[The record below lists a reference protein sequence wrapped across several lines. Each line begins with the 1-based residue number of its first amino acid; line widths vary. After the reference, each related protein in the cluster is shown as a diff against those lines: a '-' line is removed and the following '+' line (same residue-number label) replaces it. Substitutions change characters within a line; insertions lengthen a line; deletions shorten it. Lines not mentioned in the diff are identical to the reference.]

1 MTILTTVEIGSTIT
15 KANAFCM
22 ESGVLHHIGQG
33 FAPTSVADG
42 DVRIGADAAITQ
54 MREQCASPLAAE
66 KVFVNSSA
74 AGGLRMSV
82 HGLTRS
88 MTARAARE
96 AALGA
101 GAIVTMTTVG
111 AMDEFDLEDLQENH
125 PNIILLAGGVDDG
138 EKRIVVENAKIVASA
153 QLGVPVIYAGNSR
166 VRRHVES
173 IFADAGQ
180 PLTCVENV
188 FPDVDVLR
196 VEPVRAVIHDVFN
209 DHITAAPGM
218 HGLAELTDHEILP
231 TPGAVLLATE
241 LFADAVGDAV
251 VVDVGGATTDIHSV
265 TDGSSEWSARVID
278 PEPRTKRT
286 VEGDLG
292 VFVNA
297 RRVAAMTDEGEDEE
311 RLEWLRAIPGDER
324 EAEVTQWLAREAVET
339 GVGRHAGTVTE
350 IFTPTGKTQVVRGK
364 DLSAVRW
371 VVGTGGALTRVPGG
385 ADILRRICT
394 GAGAQLLPSPEA
406 TIVID
411 RDYRFSALGTIA
423 QCYPDEVRRTF
434 ATWIESLTGST
445 KLPNDERVGVTD
457 DAAPPDVTKN
467 DTPHGMEN
475 TS

>member
-1 MTILTTVEIGSTIT
+1 MTVLTTLEIGSTIT
-15 KANAFCM
+15 KANAFRM
-22 ESGVLHHIGQG
+22 ESGLLHHIGQG
-33 FAPTSVADG
+33 FAPTSVAAG
-42 DVRIGADAAITQ
+42 DVRIGADAAIAQ
-54 MREQCASPLAAE
+54 MREQCASPPAAGE
-66 KVFVNSSA
+66 IFVNSSA

-111 AMDEFDLEDLQENH
+111 AMDEFDLEDLQENR
-125 PNIILLAGGVDDG
+125 PSIILLAGGVDDG
-138 EKRIVVENAKIVASA
+138 EKRIVVENAKVIASA
-153 QLGVPVIYAGNSR
+153 QLGVPVVYAGNSR
-166 VRRHVES
+166 VRRRVEH
-173 IFADAGQ
+173 IFVDAGQ
-180 PLTCVENV
+180 PLTCVDNV

-218 HGLAELTDHEILP
+218 HGLVELTNHEILP

-251 VVDVGGATTDIHSV
+251 VVDVGGATTDVHSV

-311 RLEWLRAIPGDER
+311 RLEWLRAIPSDER
-324 EAEVTQWLAREAVET
+324 EAEVTRWLAREAVEA

-371 VVGTGGALTRVPGG
+371 VVGTGGP
-385 ADILRRICT
+385 
-394 GAGAQLLPSPEA
+394 
-406 TIVID
+406 
-411 RDYRFSALGTIA
+411 
-423 QCYPDEVRRTF
+423 
-434 ATWIESLTGST
+434 
-445 KLPNDERVGVTD
+445 
-457 DAAPPDVTKN
+457 
-467 DTPHGMEN
+467 
-475 TS
+475 

>member
-1 MTILTTVEIGSTIT
+1 MCIR
-15 KANAFCM
+15 
-22 ESGVLHHIGQG
+22 
-33 FAPTSVADG
+33 D
-42 DVRIGADAAITQ
+42 R
-54 MREQCASPLAAE
+54 
-66 KVFVNSSA
+66 
-74 AGGLRMSV
+74 
-82 HGLTRS
+82 
-88 MTARAARE
+88 
-96 AALGA
+96 
-101 GAIVTMTTVG
+101 
-111 AMDEFDLEDLQENH
+111 
-125 PNIILLAGGVDDG
+125 
-138 EKRIVVENAKIVASA
+138 
-153 QLGVPVIYAGNSR
+153 
-166 VRRHVES
+166 
-173 IFADAGQ
+173 
-180 PLTCVENV
+180 
-188 FPDVDVLR
+188 
-196 VEPVRAVIHDVFN
+196 
-209 DHITAAPGM
+209 
-218 HGLAELTDHEILP
+218 
-231 TPGAVLLATE
+231 
-241 LFADAVGDAV
+241 
-251 VVDVGGATTDIHSV
+251 
-265 TDGSSEWSARVID
+265 EWSARVID

-297 RRVAAMTDEGEDEE
+297 RRVAAMTDEGEEEE